1 MFETFMKKNCRRQRQ
16 IKKYLEKKNQSQEKE
31 ISCMSNGKAMM
42 INLIGDWYK
51 KTLYKN
57 ESIFS

>member
-42 INLIGDWYK
+42 INLIGD
-51 KTLYKN
+51 
-57 ESIFS
+57 